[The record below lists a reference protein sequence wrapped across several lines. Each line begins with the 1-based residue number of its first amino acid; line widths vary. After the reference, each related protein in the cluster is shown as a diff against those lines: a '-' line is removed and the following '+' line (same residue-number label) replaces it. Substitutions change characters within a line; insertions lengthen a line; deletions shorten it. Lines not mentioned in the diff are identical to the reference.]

1 MVVIHVD
8 STAGSLIEVD
18 DDPGK
23 DFTSISEAVN
33 EAENGDTILVYNGT
47 YEENVVLDKELTLEG
62 TYKDGVHLDGL
73 TQEGVGIDVKS
84 DNCTVSGMTLKNFD
98 TGIEISGT
106 DDTDISNC
114 VLEGGDRGIYIV
126 DSRNVELSNNS
137 LSNTTSF
144 SIRCLNSTSLD
155 LKRNQITG
163 SGYYP
168 VYLSRTRDV
177 EVTDS
182 IMTDNT
188 NGLYIY
194 KSVNTHIEGNHISS
208 GLNLD
213 GDTPIH
219 WTSHAFINNT
229 CGSGE
234 IITITNRSGVF
245 LQDKSGQL
253 ILLNVTDSVVSLSE
267 MSGAEVGLLLAH
279 SNQNRIIGNTLVN
292 NTQGIKFHRSNE
304 NEIHHNNLI
313 DNIKPVYSPDN
324 SSYDN
329 TWSDGLGDGN
339 YWCDYDGKDNGSSG
353 RYSGDG
359 VGDTLLPYPDIDHG
373 AGFYRLDPDPLM
385 NQTLEKEYDIALG
398 LTSGWEFISPGLV
411 VINRSVEEFLAPI
424 SGNYDKVMHYC
435 GCKGEW
441 KTFVPSRP
449 EKYDDLHKLN
459 RTMGFWVHMTS
470 PDNLTVKGCAPARTK
485 IPLHDGWN
493 MIGISSNLT
502 VNGTIIPNQ
511 IDRIALRNSS
521 REYDLQYI
529 YDQNATLNSG
539 SGYLFYQSS
548 SQSILWNQVYK
559 GQ

>member
-106 DDTDISNC
+106 ADTDISNC

-182 IMTDNT
+182 TMIDNT

-213 GDTPIH
+213 GDKPIH
-219 WTSHAFINNT
+219 WTSHSFINNT

-234 IITITNRSGVF
+234 ILTITNRSGVF
-245 LQDKSGQL
+245 LQDKAGQL

-435 GCKGEW
+435 SCKGEW

-470 PDNLTVKGCAPARTK
+470 PDNLTVKGCTPARTK

-493 MIGISSNLT
+493 MIGISSNGT